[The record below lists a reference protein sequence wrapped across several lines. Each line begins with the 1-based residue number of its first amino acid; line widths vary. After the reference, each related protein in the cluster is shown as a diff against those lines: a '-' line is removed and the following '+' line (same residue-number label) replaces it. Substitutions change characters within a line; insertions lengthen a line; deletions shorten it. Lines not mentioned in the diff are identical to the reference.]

1 MALLLTTLLR
11 LVMLR
16 ALKDLC
22 TSMKLHLVTQS
33 MNQTISPTQDFLARS
48 RAWIA
53 LVLLA
58 PVALAAVLTQPH
70 FGFEGLPEY
79 AIETTAWIT
88 FFAGACLRWWATL
101 FIGGRKMG
109 ELITEGPYS
118 MCRNPLYLGTLLI
131 AFSVA
136 IFLQSLTLLLAML
149 VVGAIY
155 LWITVPIEERR
166 LRKIHGERFTGY
178 CQRVP
183 RVIPN
188 FSLYTSPTEL
198 NVRLV
203 GIRAEF
209 LRMLQWSG
217 VPILCYFIE
226 HLRMLPWWPTP
237 LTLP

>member
-1 MALLLTTLLR
+1 MH
-11 LVMLR
+11 
-16 ALKDLC
+16 
-22 TSMKLHLVTQS
+22 SS
-33 MNQTISPTQDFLARS
+33 ISPTQDFVARS

-58 PVALAAVLTQPH
+58 PVGLAAVLSQPH
-70 FGFEGLPEY
+70 FGFDGLAEY
-79 AIETTAWIT
+79 VVEMIAWMLFI
-88 FFAGACLRWWATL
+88 AGASLRWWATL
-101 FIGGRKMG
+101 FIGGRKLA

-118 MCRNPLYLGTLLI
+118 ICRNPLYLGTLLI

-136 IFLQSLTLLLAML
+136 FFLQSVTLLLAM
-149 VVGAIY
+149 VIVGMIY

-166 LRKIHGERFTGY
+166 LQKIYGERFTSY

-183 RVIPN
+183 RLLPN
-188 FSLYTSPTEL
+188 FALYAAPAEL

-209 LRMLQWSG
+209 LRMLQWSA
-217 VPILCYFIE
+217 VPIGCYFIE

>member
-1 MALLLTTLLR
+1 MIRVLTSDRTHDATELLKRTAMHR
-11 LVMLR
+11 
-16 ALKDLC
+16 
-22 TSMKLHLVTQS
+22 
-33 MNQTISPTQDFLARS
+33 TISPTQDFVARS

-58 PVALAAVLTQPH
+58 PVAIAALFSQPH
-70 FGFEGLPEY
+70 FGYEGLQEY
-79 AIETTAWIT
+79 AVEVAAWMI
-88 FFAGACLRWWATL
+88 FIAGASLRWWATL

-109 ELITEGPYS
+109 ELITQGPYS

-136 IFLQSLTLLLAML
+136 IFLQSLTLLLAMF

-166 LRKIHGERFTGY
+166 LLAIHGERFTTY
-178 CQRVP
+178 CQQVP
-183 RVIPN
+183 RLLPN
-188 FSLYTSPTEL
+188 FALYTAPPEL

-209 LRMLQWSG
+209 LRMLQWAG

-237 LTLP
+237 LHLP

>member
-1 MALLLTTLLR
+1 M
-11 LVMLR
+11 
-16 ALKDLC
+16 
-22 TSMKLHLVTQS
+22 HQP
-33 MNQTISPTQDFLARS
+33 ISPLQDFLARS

-58 PVALAAVLTQPH
+58 PVALAAVLTRPH
-70 FGFEGLPEY
+70 LNFNGLGEY
-79 AIETTAWIT
+79 AVEMIAWML

-101 FIGGRKMG
+101 YIGGRKIE
-109 ELITEGPYS
+109 ELVTEGPYS
-118 MCRNPLYLGTLLI
+118 MCRNPLYVGTILI
-131 AFSVA
+131 TLSVA
-136 IFLQSLTLLLAML
+136 FFLQSLTLLLTML
-149 VVGAIY
+149 LVGCIY

-166 LRKIHGERFTGY
+166 LYKIYGDRFTAY

-183 RVIPN
+183 RLLPN
-188 FSLYTSPTEL
+188 IANYTAPAEL
-198 NVRLV
+198 NVRMN

-209 LRMLQWSG
+209 LRMLQWAA